1 MSHQNLHPEAEALE
15 ALAEGTLG
23 GGDRAVVESHV
34 LGCAECQTA
43 VEEWRSLFAA
53 LEGLPR
59 LAPSTGFADRVM
71 LRVRLPGQVPA
82 WRAQALAQVAAASQR
97 VGSWMPHT
105 TRGWAMAVALL
116 ALPALLAAGLV
127 TWLLTRSYL
136 TADTL
141 WTAALETV
149 THGAQRVGE
158 SLVQGVVQTD
168 VMTWLVANLGEF
180 LATAGMRGIGAAVA
194 AVGALSML
202 SIYVL
207 YRNLIRTPTRE
218 SHYVTYSF

>member
-1 MSHQNLHPEAEALE
+1 MGFNREASKSCSRIS
-15 ALAEGTLG
+15 
-23 GGDRAVVESHV
+23 DK
-34 LGCAECQTA
+34 
-43 VEEWRSLFAA
+43 
-53 LEGLPR
+53 
-59 LAPSTGFADRVM
+59 
-71 LRVRLPGQVPA
+71 
-82 WRAQALAQVAAASQR
+82 AS
-97 VGSWMPHT
+97 
-105 TRGWAMAVALL
+105 
-116 ALPALLAAGLV
+116 
-127 TWLLTRSYL
+127 WLLTRSYL